1 LESIL
6 NWDAVIAIVEIV
18 GVAGVIASLIYVAI
32 QVRQNSHMIDQ
43 NNLATRSSMVHE
55 TSVSY
60 NRFFELIVEN
70 ADVADIYR
78 RGKAGQELEPVEV
91 VRYEALTEI
100 YFSWLEDT
108 DHQYKV
114 DLYFDDEDDT
124 DLVEFMAPV
133 FRDLLMS
140 PYGRNWWDRVAADTY
155 TPNFYKKVT
164 KLVSQWDQ

>member
-124 DLVEFMAPV
+124 DLVEFLAPV
-133 FRDLLMS
+133 FRDLLVS
-140 PYGRNWWDRVAADTY
+140 PYGRDWWNRVAAYTY

-164 KLVSQWDQ
+164 KLVNQWDQ